1 MISKR
6 TMIIQSLELFSGF
19 WIVLI
24 VPEENQLFDGFLV
37 KKSWCGVLILNI
49 GWKNKSL
56 LRKR

>member
-6 TMIIQSLELFSGF
+6 TMRIQSLELFSGF

-24 VPEENQLFDGFLV
+24 VPEENQLFDGFFV

-49 GWKNKSL
+49 G
-56 LRKR
+56 

>member
-6 TMIIQSLELFSGF
+6 TMRIQSLESFLGF

-49 GWKNKSL
+49 G
-56 LRKR
+56 